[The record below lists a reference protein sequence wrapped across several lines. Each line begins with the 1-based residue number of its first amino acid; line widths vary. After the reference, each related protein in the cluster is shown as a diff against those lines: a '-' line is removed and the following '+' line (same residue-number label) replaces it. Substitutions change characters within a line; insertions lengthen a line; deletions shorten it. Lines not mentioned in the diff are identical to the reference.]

1 MAKYVTLKN
10 KNGEQILPA
19 TTAEQVRYN
28 SKMNVEQA
36 IDSMAVQNVSGG
48 TKKLFYY
55 EQSITFGSDGF
66 GYSDYVVDKIRDLGG
81 NWSKATIIAKRQQN
95 KELYYAYAYQSSGN
109 YGKIAVK
116 RNEDNEKSTPL
127 IFIIVA

>member
-28 SKMNVEQA
+28 SKMNVKQA
-36 IDSMAVQNVSGG
+36 IDSMAMQNISGG

-55 EQSITFGSDGF
+55 EQSIAFGSNGF

-81 NWSKATIIAKRQQN
+81 DWSKAIVIAKQKQD

-116 RNEDNEKSTPL
+116 RNAENEAATPL
-127 IFIIVA
+127 VFIIIA